1 MTTSNR
7 VYDTRV
13 MGVLLPLIA
22 GAALAVTFTASPL
35 TALTLP
41 IAVAVITMAVR
52 GLPDQERRSL
62 LTLLWIGL
70 AARVITITALF
81 LIGLP
86 GHSDVSVGGLS
97 GDDAYYFDRAIRAR
111 DLILGFA
118 AGKYD
123 YFVVS
128 DAYGQTNYLR
138 LLTWLQVAFGPT
150 PYGMRVLNALLYVT
164 GAAILFRVARKG
176 FGAVPAMIGLAIIL
190 FLPSLFFWSISLLKE
205 SMFFLLTAVLISSV
219 YRVANHWRT
228 PHLLP
233 LLGLGAV
240 CLWLL
245 GDLRRGGLMLAVA
258 GIALGLAA
266 RITFAKP
273 ARVIAATVIVVI
285 TIGAAAS
292 SEGMRSRF
300 VTAVTSAAR
309 IQAGHVFTVGH
320 AYKLLDDGFY
330 VNPGEPGGLTFEQS
344 LRFVGRAAASFVL
357 TPLPWEM
364 RSRGELASLPEHM
377 LWYLMLVL
385 APIGCVAGWKRDPLL
400 TCLLIGCA
408 IPTAAA
414 LAVTNGNVGT
424 LLRLRG
430 LVTPQLVWISAV
442 GAVAVLQSLLA
453 RPRAHHDRLAFEGP
467 SA

>member
-13 MGVLLPLIA
+13 VGVLLPLIA
-22 GAALAVTFTASPL
+22 GAALAVALTASPL

-41 IAVAVITMAVR
+41 IAVAVIAIAVR
-52 GLPDQERRSL
+52 GLPDHERRSL
-62 LTLLWIGL
+62 LALLVIGL
-70 AARVITITALF
+70 AARVIAIAALF

-86 GHSDVSVGGLS
+86 GHSDASVGGLS

-111 DLILGFA
+111 DLMLGFA

-128 DAYGQTNYLR
+128 DTYGQTNYLR

-150 PYGMRVLNALLYVT
+150 PYGMRVLNALVYVT
-164 GAAILFRVARKG
+164 GAAILYRVARKG
-176 FGAVPAMIGLAIIL
+176 FGSVPATIGLAIIL

-205 SMFFLLTAVLISSV
+205 STFFLLTAVLISSV
-219 YRVANHWRT
+219 YRIVSRRWQ
-228 PHLLP
+228 HLFP
-233 LLGLGAV
+233 LLGLVVV
-240 CLWLL
+240 CVWLL
-245 GDLRRGGLMLAVA
+245 GDLRRGGLMLAAA

-266 RITFAKP
+266 RVILAKP
-273 ARVIAATVIVVI
+273 ARLIAATVIVVI
-285 TIGAAAS
+285 AIGAAGS
-292 SEGMRSRF
+292 SEAMRSRF
-300 VTAVTSAAR
+300 VNAVTSAAR
-309 IQAGHVFTVGH
+309 VQAGHVFTVGH
-320 AYKLLDDGFY
+320 AYKLLDEGFY

-344 LRFVGRAAASFVL
+344 LRFVGRAGASFVL

-364 RSRGELASLPEHM
+364 RSRGELALLPEHM

-400 TCLLIGCA
+400 TCLLVGYA

-442 GAVAVLQSLLA
+442 GVVAVLQSLLA
-453 RPRAHHDRLAFEGP
+453 RSRAHHDRLAFEGP